1 MNPIR
6 RIKSTIAD
14 EELMIH
20 ELVQA
25 QAEQAQ
31 TVQPPAVRPS
41 REELRQQIQDAIQ
54 AAQDAARDAA
64 REVTTAQPVP
74 PTPPFGP
81 FPNQGPPENVII
93 LVVVLAS
100 LAAATIIFAPLFR
113 ALGRRIERR
122 GEQPAETQTLAPRLD
137 RIEQAIEAMAVEVE
151 RISEGQRYVTKQ
163 MHEIRALPAPNPLAQ
178 PAMAQRV
185 PEPARRGDP
194 GA

>member
-1 MNPIR
+1 
-6 RIKSTIAD
+6 
-14 EELMIH
+14 MIFDW
-20 ELVQA
+20 VQA
-25 QAEQAQ
+25 RVEQPAP
-31 TVQPPAVRPS
+31 TTQPPPAPT
-41 REELRQQIQDAIQ
+41 REQLRQQIQDAIQ
-54 AAQDAARDAA
+54 AARDAA
-64 REVTTAQPVP
+64 LQAQQDARPVIAQP

-122 GEQPAETQTLAPRLD
+122 GENSLNADSITPRLD

-163 MHEIRALPAPNPLAQ
+163 MHEMRALPAPNPLAQ
-178 PAMAQRV
+178 SAMAQRV
-185 PEPARRGDP
+185 PEAVPRGEP

>member
-1 MNPIR
+1 MTLDIDL
-6 RIKSTIAD
+6 AQQA
-14 EELMIH
+14 
-20 ELVQA
+20 VQQPA
-25 QAEQAQ
+25 TPQA
-31 TVQPPAVRPS
+31 PRPS

-54 AAQDAARDAA
+54 AARDAA
-64 REVTTAQPVP
+64 QDAQREQQAITVQPP
-74 PTPPFGP
+74 AIPPFP
-81 FPNQGPPENVII
+81 FQDPGPPESIVI

-122 GEQPAETQTLAPRLD
+122 GEPAGVDAQQVTPRLD

-163 MHEIRALPAPNPLAQ
+163 MHELRALPAPNPLAQ
-178 PAMAQRV
+178 PAMGQRAA
-185 PEPARRGDP
+185 EPVRRGEP